1 MWNSQLR
8 NFLSRW
14 RAKSTVD
21 ARQNVDVRRALVESL
36 YASPLSLALGAV
48 AGSAVSVAVMRIVN
62 DNIITGITVLICTIA
77 VLRAFSAYYF
87 KRNVQ
92 SGVTRGSRGWELA
105 YEHGAWIYASLLG
118 LLAFTALVRSENAI
132 AHLLCVALAT
142 GYAGSIS
149 GRDAGRVHIAVGQVF
164 LTLAPTAAGLMTVD
178 NIGYRVLSV
187 SVILM
192 ILGLAEISSAT
203 HRVVLEA
210 LNGKHQKSLLAAKFE
225 KLARYDS
232 LTGVENRMAMQM
244 RIRDMFD
251 ESNGERDGLAVIW
264 MDLDRFKEINDSL
277 GHIVGDQL
285 LVLVAEKISQA
296 LADRGTIARF
306 GGDEFIILCRQTS
319 RPDAAEIAKDILDYL
334 AEPIEISGH
343 HLTVSAS
350 IGIAVAPQDG
360 HDRDE
365 ILQHADMA
373 LYHAKHGGRN
383 RFSLFEW
390 SMKERFHR
398 IREIEAGLRKAI
410 ERGEFKM
417 HYQPI
422 FDIETGRVACCE
434 ALIRWHHPV
443 LGDVSPGEFI
453 PIAESISMIG
463 PISEWVLGQA
473 CASAAQWPDDVRV
486 AVNISPALLRAG
498 DLPRTV
504 IACLYSS
511 GLKARRLE
519 LEVTESVFLEDNTQT
534 SQILRELRRIGL
546 RMALDDFGTGY
557 SSLSYLRS
565 YSFDTIKVDQ
575 SFLAGID
582 KSFEDRAIIRAVA
595 HLARELNMDTVA
607 EGIETHEQL
616 RYAKDA
622 GFTNLQGYLLNK
634 PMSDDAILKLLERGD
649 GAPPASMWSG
659 MSSIPPINE
668 TAGALALRRDAS

>member
-1 MWNSQLR
+1 MR

-14 RAKSTVD
+14 HAKSAVD
-21 ARQNVDVRRALVESL
+21 ARQNADVRRALVESL
-36 YASPLSLALGAV
+36 YASPLSLAIGAV
-48 AGSAVSVAVMRIVN
+48 AGSAVSAVVAFTAK
-62 DNIITGITVLICTIA
+62 DTFITGVAALLCVIA
-77 VLRAFSAYYF
+77 VLRAVSSYYF
-87 KRNVQ
+87 HRNLKK
-92 SGVTRGSRGWELA
+92 GRAEGSRSWELA
-105 YEHGAWIYASLLG
+105 YELGAWVYAALIG
-118 LLAFTALVRSENAI
+118 LMAFAALVRSDNAI
-132 AHLLCVALAT
+132 IHLLTVSVAA
-142 GYAGSIS
+142 GYAGGIS
-149 GRDAGRVHIAVGQVF
+149 GRNAGRVHIAIGQGI
-164 LTLAPTAAGLMTVD
+164 LTLAPTAIGLWSVD
-178 NIGYRVLSV
+178 SITYRILAV
-187 SVILM
+187 SVVLLILS
-192 ILGLAEISSAT
+192 IAEISSTT

-285 LVLVAEKISQA
+285 LVLVAEKIGQA
-296 LADRGTIARF
+296 LGDRGTVARF

-319 RPDAAEIAKDILDYL
+319 RPDAAEVAKDILDYL
-334 AEPIEISGH
+334 AEPIEIGGH

-398 IREIEAGLRKAI
+398 VREIEAGLRKAI

-422 FDIETGRVACCE
+422 FDIETGQVACCE

-519 LEVTESVFLEDNTQT
+519 LEVTESVFLEDNAQT

-595 HLARELNMDTVA
+595 HLARDLNMDTVA

-616 RYAKDA
+616 RYAKEA

-634 PMSDDAILKLLERGD
+634 PMSDDAILKLLERGE

-659 MSSIPPINE
+659 MPSSQSINE
-668 TAGALALRRDAS
+668 TADAGALALRRDAS